1 MSIKIIAEAGVNHNG
16 SIEIAKRLV
25 DKAKDAGAD
34 YVKFQTFKTEKIVSK
49 NAKKAY
55 YQTVN
60 TKNDDSQ
67 FSMLKKLELGYEDFT
82 ELKRYC
88 EQKGIIFLSSAFDFD
103 SIDFLDHIGV
113 KEWKIPSGEITNLP
127 YLEKIA
133 RLHKPVIISTG
144 MATLQEIGNAVKILK
159 KNGASEITILHCTS
173 EYPAPLDD
181 VNLLCLRS
189 MKKKFNVPIGY
200 SDHTQGIEIALA
212 AAALGAVVLEK
223 HFTLDRTMDGPDHKA
238 SIEVQELKVLV
249 DGVRKIE
256 RALGNGIKQPS
267 PSERKNIS
275 IVRKSI
281 VAACDIKAGEIFTD
295 KNLACKRPGDGI
307 SPMNWYSVLGKKA
320 KYDFAEDELIKL

>member
-1 MSIKIIAEAGVNHNG
+1 
-16 SIEIAKRLV
+16 
-25 DKAKDAGAD
+25 
-34 YVKFQTFKTEKIVSK
+34 
-49 NAKKAY
+49 
-55 YQTVN
+55 
-60 TKNDDSQ
+60 
-67 FSMLKKLELGYEDFT
+67 
-82 ELKRYC
+82 
-88 EQKGIIFLSSAFDFD
+88 
-103 SIDFLDHIGV
+103 
-113 KEWKIPSGEITNLP
+113 
-127 YLEKIA
+127 
-133 RLHKPVIISTG
+133 
-144 MATLQEIGNAVKILK
+144 
-159 KNGASEITILHCTS
+159 
-173 EYPAPLDD
+173 
-181 VNLLCLRS
+181 
-189 MKKKFNVPIGY
+189 VPIGY

-238 SIEVQELKVLV
+238 SIEVQELKALV